1 MQVES
6 CCPHLASHFFGLIL
20 HNYGVIGLLSAVEEP
35 TWVLNPSVTQQM
47 CYGLCC
53 RGLHTEKIFYGYFL
67 VITDKPSVFKSIYCS
82 CTEYLGELGK
92 FHNAQNHDHESS
104 LSLGSG
110 RKTIVLYH
118 RSPDQQTIQS
128 TNYVQNRFGC
138 RDISAKITLLPQP
151 AETHSRFF
159 FGQLVLCV

>member
-20 HNYGVIGLLSAVEEP
+20 HNYGVEGLLSAVEEP

-47 CYGLCC
+47 SMLQGLCC

-92 FHNAQNHDHESS
+92 FHNAQNYDHESS

-110 RKTIVLYH
+110 RKTIVL
-118 RSPDQQTIQS
+118 
-128 TNYVQNRFGC
+128 
-138 RDISAKITLLPQP
+138 ITRLVDNSK
-151 AETHSRFF
+151 H
-159 FGQLVLCV
+159 QLCTKSLWMP